1 MPVQQ
6 TSRHLPYRDDQ
17 LFQLVLDI
25 ERYPEFVP
33 GYRRA
38 RIVRHG
44 DDALDVEQTVGF
56 GPATFSFDS
65 TAEFER
71 PSRIFIR
78 ATDGPFSRLEVE
90 WRFVEEAGGCRVS
103 AETHYQLHGLLA
115 PVLAGWLDFL
125 MPRLLDAFAAR
136 AAKLYAAKA

>member
-6 TSRHLPYRDDQ
+6 TSRLLPYRDDQ

-38 RIVRHG
+38 RIVRRG

-56 GPATFSFDS
+56 GPATFTFHSS
-65 TAEFER
+65 AEFQQ

-78 ATDGPFSRLEVE
+78 ATDGPFRRLDVE
-90 WRFVEEAGGCRVS
+90 WRFVAEEGGCRVS

-125 MPRLLDAFAAR
+125 LPRLLDAFAAR
-136 AAKLYAAKA
+136 AAKLYAAEA